1 MTAPSII
8 IVDDDRATIGAIS
21 GMLRDAGY
29 DPTAHASGSDA
40 LADPQMEAADLVVAD
55 WTNPPLGGLGL
66 WRALQERARPPKV
79 IFLTAWAEEVEELL
93 GPPPG
98 GPAACLSKPFT
109 LRRLL
114 AAVEECLRQA

>member
-21 GMLRDAGY
+21 GILREAGY
-29 DPTAHASGSDA
+29 APTAHASGSNA
-40 LADPQMEAADLVVAD
+40 LADPRLETADLVISD
-55 WTNPPLGGLGL
+55 WTNAPLGGLGL
-66 WRALQERARPPKV
+66 WQALQARPRPPKV

-109 LRRLL
+109 RRQLL
-114 AAVEECLRQA
+114 AAVKECLESA